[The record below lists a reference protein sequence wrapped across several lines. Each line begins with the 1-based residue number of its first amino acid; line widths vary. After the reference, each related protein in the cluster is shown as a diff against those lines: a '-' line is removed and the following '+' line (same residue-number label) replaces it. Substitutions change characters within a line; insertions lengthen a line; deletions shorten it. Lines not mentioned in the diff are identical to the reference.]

1 MTAPGLRAVFDT
13 NIYISAFQLPGG
25 QADRAYRLAISG
37 SFELCSSPPIITE
50 TAVKLREKFGWDA
63 VMTQAAVRS
72 IGRVATVIRAEKR
85 LTVLADDPDNR
96 VLECALDAGADLIV
110 TGDRHLLKLKR
121 FEGVQIVR
129 LADFLRTMG
138 PGPVSGGRR

>member
-1 MTAPGLRAVFDT
+1 MSAPGLRAVFDT
-13 NIYISAFQLPGG
+13 NIYIFAFQLPGC
-25 QADRAYRLAISG
+25 QADRAYRLAVSD

-50 TAVKLREKFGWDA
+50 VAAKLREKFGWDA
-63 VMTQAAVRS
+63 VMTQAGVRS
-72 IGRVATVIRAEKR
+72 IGRVATVIRVEKR

-96 VLECALDAGADLIV
+96 VLECALDAGADLIA

-138 PGPVSGGRR
+138 RGPVSGGRR